1 MTPERTHELVTDGV
15 VSPPLL
21 ERMQEADQA
30 KLSSEQRIGIVVEL
44 RTGHPEGVK
53 GAAEQLRDFVDDIAP
68 GTPTWVT
75 ASHAYL
81 TTSLTADQIRAL
93 VQRDVAECEEAG
105 GRSSTRT
112 VPRWCIHRIWPNF
125 ETRALIHRTVITTK
139 CDAAHRSFNALG
151 QGIVWAV
158 MDSGIDGRHRHF
170 RQHGNLELPDG
181 LQHRTFVAEST
192 DADAIRDNAGHGTHV
207 AGILAG
213 AQSVAEGRAPLLAA
227 TWYHDDGGNTR
238 VEQQQL
244 RRISGMAP
252 QCRLLSCKVLRDDL
266 TGDVAALLAALEYI
280 QELNND
286 GRDLRVHGVNLSVGY
301 PFDPSWFAAGLTPVC
316 REVDRLVRSGV
327 VVVIAAGNSG
337 YGSALDQNGRKMRLG
352 FDLTINDPGNAEHGI
367 TVGST
372 SSRPHA
378 TGVSYFSS
386 KGPTG
391 DGRLKP
397 DLVAPGERVVSA
409 GAGDLLKKARQ
420 EVAEGDLRRELGHVY
435 GRAARVRRGCRLP
448 LGPPRIHRSPGG
460 RQAHPAVRCDRSR
473 ARPCL
478 PGNRARRRDAC
489 HSGCV
494 EFFGEERMKFPYAE
508 VEFRSTG
515 ELHDTAQRSAA
526 IEVVTEAEAADVL
539 LLAHGWNNNK
549 DQATPD
555 CSSG

>member
-1 MTPERTHELVTDGV
+1 VRAGEGGDVSEELPTGDESQAPKAPPELFPAESGLEPTGPAEGFPSKPVPTSPTLVTDGV
-15 VSPPLL
+15 VTPPLL
-21 ERMQEADQA
+21 ERMAEADA
-30 KLSSEQRIGIVVEL
+30 ASLSDEQRIGVIVEL
-44 RTGHPEGVK
+44 RSGHPLGVK
-53 GAAEQLRDFVDDIAP
+53 GAAEQLRDFVSEVAP

-75 ASHAYL
+75 ASHTYL
-81 TTSLTADQIRAL
+81 ATSLTANQIRAL
-93 VQRDVAECEEAG
+93 VQRDAAACEEAG
-105 GRSSTRT
+105 PTSTTRT
-112 VPRWCIHRIWPNF
+112 APRWCIHRLWPNF
-125 ETRALIHRTVITTK
+125 ETRALIHRTIITTK

-170 RQHGNLELPDG
+170 KQHDNLDLPDG
-181 LQHRTFVAEST
+181 LQHRTFIAEST
-192 DADAIRDNAGHGTHV
+192 DADALRDNAGHGTHV

-213 AQSVAEGRAPLLAA
+213 VQSVADGKPPLLAA
-227 TWYHDDGGNTR
+227 TWYHDDGGNTQ

-337 YGSALDQNGRKMRLG
+337 YGFALDKDGRKMRLG
-352 FDLTINDPGNAEHGI
+352 FDLTINDPGNAEQGI
-367 TVGST
+367 TVGAT
-372 SSRPHA
+372 SWRPHA
-378 TGVSYFSS
+378 TGISYFSS

-409 GAGDLLKKARQ
+409 GAGKLLKDARVGVPKATYV
-420 EVAEGDLRRELGHVY
+420 ENSGTSMAAPHVSGVAAAFLSVHREFIGRPDDVKRILLSSATDL
-435 GRAARVRRGCRLP
+435 GRA
-448 LGPPRIHRSPGG
+448 
-460 RQAHPAVRCDRSR
+460 R
-473 ARPCL
+473 AFQGTGL
-478 PGNRARRRDAC
+478 VDAMRAIQ
-489 HSGCV
+489 SV
-494 EFFGEERMKFPYAE
+494 
-508 VEFRSTG
+508 
-515 ELHDTAQRSAA
+515 
-526 IEVVTEAEAADVL
+526 
-539 LLAHGWNNNK
+539 
-549 DQATPD
+549 
-555 CSSG
+555 